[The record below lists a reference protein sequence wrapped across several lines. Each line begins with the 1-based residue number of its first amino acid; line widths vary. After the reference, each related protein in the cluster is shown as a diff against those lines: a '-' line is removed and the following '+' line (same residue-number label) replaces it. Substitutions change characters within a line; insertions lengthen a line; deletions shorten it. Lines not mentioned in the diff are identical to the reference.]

1 MTKTNPNDPQNEKKN
16 SQNITEILHSSNKTL
31 CEFGHSATGQQVVL
45 LNRGTSGDAGVD
57 LCLEIDEGWS
67 EKIDLCSLLEVKGSH
82 RDLRLLR
89 S

>member
-1 MTKTNPNDPQNEKKN
+1 MTKTNPNNPQNEKNFTKHYRKFA
-16 SQNITEILHSSNKTL
+16 QFKKTL

-45 LNRGTSGDAGVD
+45 LNRGMSGDAGVD

-82 RDLRLLR
+82 RDLRLPR